1 MVVSHADPIVT
12 LKQFKEWL
20 EQFPESSVVS
30 VGSNQSA
37 GFLAVGAYAWFDE
50 LDGFTPPLNEEAG

>member
-1 MVVSHADPIVT
+1 MNVT

-37 GFLAVGAYAWFDE
+37 GFLAVGDYASFDE
-50 LDGFTPPLNEEAG
+50 LYGFTPPLNEEAG